1 MRCERRGRESVGVDL
16 TTILVEPDSQH
27 KADDESESSSGS
39 LSVITP
45 LLPGPDM
52 PPSYSRLISLT
63 PGLLAVSPPPYQDA
77 IKVDTLEQ
85 ILTSARET
93 QLL

>member
-1 MRCERRGRESVGVDL
+1 MEPPSQQK
-16 TTILVEPDSQH
+16 VEE
-27 KADDESESSSGS
+27 ESESSSSGS
-39 LSVITP
+39 VSVITP
-45 LLPGPDM
+45 LLPGPELPDM
-52 PPSYSRLISLT
+52 PPSYSRLVSLT

-77 IKVDTLEQ
+77 MKVETLEQ

>member
-1 MRCERRGRESVGVDL
+1 M
-16 TTILVEPDSQH
+16 TILVEADSPDSQH
-27 KADDESESSSGS
+27 KVEEESESSV
-39 LSVITP
+39 SVITP

-52 PPSYSRLISLT
+52 PPSYSRLISLS

-85 ILTSARET
+85 ILTAARET

>member
-1 MRCERRGRESVGVDL
+1 MEPPCQQK
-16 TTILVEPDSQH
+16 VEEEETETSG
-27 KADDESESSSGS
+27 SSSV
-39 LSVITP
+39 SVITP
-45 LLPGPDM
+45 LLPGPELADM

-77 IKVDTLEQ
+77 MKVETLEQ

>member
-1 MRCERRGRESVGVDL
+1 MTMV
-16 TTILVEPDSQH
+16 VEPESEE
-27 KADDESESSSGS
+27 KNNGEESESSSV
-39 LSVITP
+39 SVISP

-63 PGLLAVSPPPYQDA
+63 QPPPYQDA
-77 IKVDTLEQ
+77 IKVDTLDQ

>member
-1 MRCERRGRESVGVDL
+1 MEPPCQQK
-16 TTILVEPDSQH
+16 VEE
-27 KADDESESSSGS
+27 ESETSGSSSS
-39 LSVITP
+39 VSVITP
-45 LLPGPDM
+45 LLPGPELPDM
-52 PPSYSRLISLT
+52 PPSYSRLVSLT

-77 IKVDTLEQ
+77 MKVETLEQ

>member
-1 MRCERRGRESVGVDL
+1 MR
-16 TTILVEPDSQH
+16 IAAEPPCQQ
-27 KADDESESSSGS
+27 KAEDDSESSSGS
-39 LSVITP
+39 VSVITP

-52 PPSYSRLISLT
+52 PPSYSRLISLA
-63 PGLLAVSPPPYQDA
+63 PGLLSVSPPPYQDA
-77 IKVDTLEQ
+77 MKVETLEQ